1 MNDNAALTPPA
12 APRKSRRWLLLL
24 PVIAAG
30 AGGFVLWQRAT
41 DTADAKVAALEAEV
55 SQLAQAKAFAQNAL
69 ADAQTALSTH
79 RDAAASMEERF
90 SALDAKLTALA
101 AAQAAQAALPK
112 VDGNVFAQL
121 ALNDATALIGL
132 AEQRLQLA
140 RDIAGASAALNLAR
154 ARLSTPDSALSV
166 AIARDL
172 AQLGAFHDADLAG
185 MASSFGE
192 LARASRGWP
201 VAALPTTPATAPED
215 AAPVAGQTIGWR
227 SVLEAIWHDLRSL
240 VEIRKLGSS
249 TDPLLDPLH
258 ASIARERLRLSL
270 EAARLAVLARDM
282 TTRDEALQAAQT
294 AITEGFDPAAP
305 EVQDATRRLASLMG
319 LDLKPDL
326 PSLGAPDAATAA
338 RAEAAL

>member
-55 SQLAQAKAFAQNAL
+55 SQLTQARATAQNAL
-69 ADAQTALSTH
+69 ADAQTALSAH
-79 RDAAASMEERF
+79 REDATSTNERF
-90 SALDAKLTALA
+90 TALEAKLTALA
-101 AAQAAQAALPK
+101 AAQAALPK

-154 ARLSTPDSALSV
+154 ARLSTPDSALGV

-185 MASSFGE
+185 MASALGE

-201 VAALPTTPATAPED
+201 VAAVPTTPAAPTAD
-215 AAPVAGQTIGWR
+215 AQPAAGETIGWR

-258 ASIARERLRLSL
+258 ASIARERVRLSL

-294 AITEGFDPAAP
+294 AITEGFDPTAP

>member
-24 PVIAAG
+24 PVIAAS
-30 AGGFVLWQRAT
+30 AGGFVLWQRVT

-55 SQLAQAKAFAQNAL
+55 SQLTQAKAFAQNAL
-69 ADAQTALSTH
+69 ASAQTALSTQ
-79 RDAAASMEERF
+79 REAATSADERF
-90 SALDAKLTALA
+90 TALEAKLTALA
-101 AAQAAQAALPK
+101 AAQAALPK
-112 VDGNVFAQL
+112 ADGNVFAQL

-154 ARLSTPDSALSV
+154 ARLAAPDSALGV

-185 MASSFGE
+185 MASTFGE
-192 LARASRGWP
+192 LARASREWP
-201 VAALPTTPATAPED
+201 VAAMPTAP
-215 AAPVAGQTIGWR
+215 AVPVENPASTEGETIGWR
-227 SVLEAIWHDLRSL
+227 TVLTAIWHDLRSL
-240 VEIRKLGSS
+240 VEIRTLGSS
-249 TDPLLDPLH
+249 ADPLLDPMH
-258 ASIARERLRLSL
+258 ASIARERLRLTL

-282 TTRDEALQAAQT
+282 TGRDEALQAAQT
-294 AITEGFDPAAP
+294 AIAEGFDPAAP

-319 LDLKPDL
+319 VDLSPDL
-326 PSLGAPDAATAA
+326 PALGAPDAATAA
-338 RAEAAL
+338 RAEAAP

>member
-55 SQLAQAKAFAQNAL
+55 SQLTQARATAQNAL

-79 RDAAASMEERF
+79 REAATSADERF
-90 SALDAKLTALA
+90 TALEAKLTALV

-154 ARLSTPDSALSV
+154 ARLSTPDSALGV

-185 MASSFGE
+185 MASALGE

-201 VAALPTTPATAPED
+201 VAAVPTTPAAPTAD
-215 AAPVAGQTIGWR
+215 AQPAAGETIGWR
-227 SVLEAIWHDLRSL
+227 SVLDAIWHDLRSL

-258 ASIARERLRLSL
+258 ASIARERVRLSL

-294 AITEGFDPAAP
+294 AITEGFDPTAP

-326 PSLGAPDAATAA
+326 PALGAPDAATAA
-338 RAEAAL
+338 RAEAAP

>member
-55 SQLAQAKAFAQNAL
+55 SQLTQARATAQNAL

-79 RDAAASMEERF
+79 REAATSADERF
-90 SALDAKLTALA
+90 TALEAKLTALA
-101 AAQAAQAALPK
+101 TAQAALPK

-154 ARLSTPDSALSV
+154 ARLSTPDSALGV

-185 MASSFGE
+185 MASALGE

-201 VAALPTTPATAPED
+201 VAAVPTTPAAPTAD
-215 AAPVAGQTIGWR
+215 AQPAAGETIGWR

-258 ASIARERLRLSL
+258 ASIARERVRLSL

-294 AITEGFDPAAP
+294 AITEGFDPTAP